1 MNWAEI
7 SAVGGAIT
15 VVIGLATFLTVKV
28 VPWMRKWSRVADRIL
43 GVPADPKTGQ
53 EAVKSI
59 WEVLDHQNSELAV
72 IKHEVEYNNSTSLKD
87 AVRRTENATTEIGK
101 KLDDYIDGKTTNNTN
116 VTIVTPAAAP

>member
-43 GVPADPKTGQ
+43 GVPEDPKTGQ
-53 EAVKSI
+53 AAVLSI
-59 WEVLDHQNSELAV
+59 WERLDHQDEVLGV
-72 IKHEVEYNNSTSLKD
+72 IKHEVEYNNGSSVKD
-87 AVRRTENATTEIGK
+87 AVRRTETALAEYLKGTQSAPTV
-101 KLDDYIDGKTTNNTN
+101 N
-116 VTIVTPAAAP
+116 VTVGPNA